1 MDQMK
6 MLREELA
13 RCCPALELREQEPM
27 SRHTSFHIGG
37 PAALMAL
44 PKSREEAACAVRTAA
59 GLGIAPFFMGNGS
72 NLLVP
77 TREWT
82 AFLLNR
88 CRAWR
93 AARCRGRS
101 CWPERA
107 SPWPGWPP
115 LPGMRG

>member
-1 MDQMK
+1 
-6 MLREELA
+6 MLPGPGA
-13 RCCPALELREQEPM
+13 AGAGAM

-72 NLLVP
+72 NLLAP

-93 AARCRGRS
+93 AAGAGDAAAGRS
-101 CWPERA
+101 
-107 SPWPGWPP
+107 GQ
-115 LPGMRG
+115 LPGQAGRLCPG